1 MVLTMEQTCA
11 ILLHM
16 SELNNLDGCDFSDTY
31 LIPQFSTVET
41 RSQVD
46 IGVRIN
52 ENWRLSVPVIS
63 SNMDTITESRMAAA
77 MYQAGAAGAIHRF
90 MSIDDNIRMY
100 TQAKYSVSGSDSFV
114 SVGVNRDSQERTA
127 ALYAVGARYFVIDI
141 AHGHSK
147 MMKDM
152 IEWVKSEYNDVFLM
166 AGNVATTEGAFDLA
180 YWGADAIKVG
190 IGPGA
195 VCLTKNVTGV
205 TVPQLGA
212 IQACALA
219 ERKWNYLHRGDFPL
233 LVADGGIREYGD
245 AAKAIAAGA
254 DMVMIGGLFAGTDET
269 PGGLD
274 PHGKKVYR
282 GMASRDAMRVIRV
295 GDSLPT
301 PEGTSVLVDSKG
313 PVANIVQDI
322 AGGLRSA
329 FSYSDARNISEFHSR
344 ARFGIRK

>member
-1 MVLTMEQTCA
+1 MVLTMELLCA

-16 SELNNLDGCDFSDTY
+16 SELNNLDGYDFSDAY
-31 LIPQFSTVET
+31 LVPQYSTVET

-46 IGVRIN
+46 IGVTIN
-52 ENWRLSVPVIS
+52 ANWRLGIPVVS
-63 SNMDTITESRMAAA
+63 SNMDTVTEARMAAT
-77 MYQAGAAGAIHRF
+77 MYHAGAAGAIHRF
-90 MSIDDNIRMY
+90 MSIEDNVRMY
-100 TQAKYSVSGSDSFV
+100 AEATEAFV
-114 SVGVNRDSQERTA
+114 SVGVNRDSKERTA
-127 ALYAVGARYFVIDI
+127 ALYAAGARYFVIDI

-152 IEWVKSEYNDVFLM
+152 IEWMKTEYPDVFLM
-166 AGNVATTEGAFDLA
+166 AGNVATTQGAFDLA

-219 ERKWNYLHRGDFPL
+219 ERKWNDLRRGDFPL
-233 LVADGGIREYGD
+233 VVADGGIREYGD

-269 PGGLD
+269 PGRKD

-282 GMASRDAMRVIRV
+282 GMASRDAMRSIRV
-295 GDSLPT
+295 GESLPT
-301 PEGTSVLVDSKG
+301 PEGASVLVDSKG
-313 PVANIVQDI
+313 PVTNILQDI

-329 FSYSDARNISEFHSR
+329 FSYSDARTVKEFQNK
-344 ARFGIRK
+344 AVFGIRRR